1 MKNVSQANLS
11 KLLFS
16 FFLALLL
23 AGPVFGNE
31 AAPADTSVAPPAKV
45 ENKVEKK
52 GKRRHKHSKKADK
65 KVSEQPAAQVPV
77 APEAPAVEKK

>member
-1 MKNVSQANLS
+1 MKNVSNANLS
-11 KLLFS
+11 KLVFS

-45 ENKVEKK
+45 EQKVEKK
-52 GKRRHKHSKKADK
+52 GKRRHKHSKVEK
-65 KVSEQPAAQVPV
+65 KVEQAPASPSS
-77 APEAPAVEKK
+77 EAPAPVVEEKK